1 MAPAVFPPATHRGGR
16 NGVLCPG
23 AGSRCRLWLTRMVAE
38 GAVST
43 RSCTKGTA
51 RGESAA
57 NLRRSDQRKR
67 HRPFST
73 YRDLIHFIRR
83 KWSDAVTRQP
93 QPPARAH
100 HLRNRCSVLYGLA
113 GLAVGPH
120 EGLRQ
125 ERRRRSKGAPWAAKP
140 CSCGSTLARKPAKT
154 EQTRGGV
161 LPCPHNQTIER
172 KKL

>member
-1 MAPAVFPPATHRGGR
+1 MGPAEAICRFAAPAPAGIGRRHRGARKEVRRRKRQGFCGLPR
-16 NGVLCPG
+16 RPTLAAETGSCGPG
-23 AGSRCRLWLTRMVAE
+23 TGSRCRLRLTRMVAE

-73 YRDLIHFIRR
+73 CRDLIHLIRR
-83 KWSDAVTRQP
+83 KWSGAIIRQP

-100 HLRNRCSVLYGLA
+100 HLWNKCSVLYGLA
-113 GLAVGPH
+113 
-120 EGLRQ
+120 
-125 ERRRRSKGAPWAAKP
+125 APP
-140 CSCGSTLARKPAKT
+140 
-154 EQTRGGV
+154 
-161 LPCPHNQTIER
+161 
-172 KKL
+172 